1 MCNLLEKKINKKL
14 IVFFPSTI
22 FIKETPRY
30 LREYVEAKL
39 LAERLIKKFNNK
51 FSKIKVITIRLP
63 KLKTDQTSEIIT
75 SFKNENIK
83 IMVPIIRSIISK
95 NL

>member
-1 MCNLLEKKINKKL
+1 MKNYSNKFRGKNN
-14 IVFFPSTI
+14 
-22 FIKETPRY
+22 KEY
-30 LREYVEAKL
+30 K
-39 LAERLIKKFNNK
+39 KKFNNR
-51 FSKIKVITIRLP
+51 FLKIKIITIRLP